1 MSRKKVDTPL
11 TVLVK
16 PELDAILR
24 NRAEKNHRTIS
35 KEIIFLIETA
45 LGLESEAVRN
55 TLHLLYAANGGV
67 IEDEGATPPHG

>member
-35 KEIIFLIETA
+35 GEINFLIQTA
-45 LGLESEAVRN
+45 LALESEAVRD
-55 TLHLLYAANGGV
+55 TLHLLYAANGGLTV
-67 IEDEGATPPHG
+67 EEEATPLPA